1 MATITVES
9 KGMAVSIATY
19 LINGM
24 YDFRFESKD
33 YCIIL
38 PYATKATVENY
49 LLQKG
54 FSKSDFEVE

>member
-1 MATITVES
+1 MATISVSS
-9 KGMAVSIATY
+9 KSLAVSIATY

-24 YDFRFESKD
+24 YDFNFEAKD

-38 PYATKATVENY
+38 PYATKKTVTNY

-54 FSKSDFEVE
+54 FSESDFEVE